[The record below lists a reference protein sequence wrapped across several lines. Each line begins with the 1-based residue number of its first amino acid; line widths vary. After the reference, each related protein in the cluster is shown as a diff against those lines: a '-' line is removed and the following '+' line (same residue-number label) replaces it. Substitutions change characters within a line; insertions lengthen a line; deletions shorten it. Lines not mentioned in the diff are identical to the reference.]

1 MTAHDAATEH
11 DDAPPKVPPGHVFR
25 WRKDDNGDVHCWTER
40 GPEAMARRDSFA
52 MAALSGM
59 DSGSDTP
66 AIWARWAYQV
76 ADAMEIERNKLGK
89 DDT

>member
-1 MTAHDAATEH
+1 MSEENFDVYRGQIMTEELVDAKWAENLGKSVL
-11 DDAPPKVPPGHVFR
+11 AKKQAR
-25 WRKDDNGDVHCWTER
+25 EQKD
-40 GPEAMARRDSFA
+40 RRDSFA

>member
-1 MTAHDAATEH
+1 MTEELVDAKWAENLGKSVL
-11 DDAPPKVPPGHVFR
+11 AKKQAR
-25 WRKDDNGDVHCWTER
+25 EQKD
-40 GPEAMARRDSFA
+40 RRDSFA

-76 ADAMEIERNKLGK
+76 ADAMEIERNKS
-89 DDT
+89 